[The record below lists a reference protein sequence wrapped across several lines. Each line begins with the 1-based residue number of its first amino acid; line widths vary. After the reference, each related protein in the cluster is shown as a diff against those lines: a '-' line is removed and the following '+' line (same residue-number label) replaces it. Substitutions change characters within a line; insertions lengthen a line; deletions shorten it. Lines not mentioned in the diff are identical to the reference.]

1 MDKTLPATERGIF
14 YGWWIV
20 VISTIALI
28 VNNGLAVGGLPV
40 FYKPMLSDLIARG
53 VTTPALAPKIVGN
66 AATMTFLVAGVL
78 SPLTG
83 ILIRRLNLRILMT
96 IGCFLLGGGLV
107 LYSRATLPR
116 DIYLAHFLL
125 GSSLACAGVAINAV
139 LVSNWFRRLR
149 GTAIGIAMT
158 GTSLGGALIPLIAT
172 PLIANYGWRTALLYV
187 SGLVWLVLLPAI
199 WLFMRVRPEDKGL
212 QPDGDTIAAH
222 PSEAESSRVLPGL
235 TLPQALRT
243 PVFWMLGCAAA
254 LLFYPIFTT
263 SQQFI
268 LYLQT
273 PRIGMAAAT
282 ANKVQSALFLSS
294 LSGKF
299 FFGWLS
305 DRLKP
310 IQVMLLCCV
319 VMLSGSLFLLNL
331 NQTTAFAFIVP
342 FGMGYGGAFV
352 LLQLLSVTT
361 FGARDSGA
369 ILGAIIFIEA
379 LGGAVGSYLTG
390 VLASRAG
397 GDYTLAFYCVIGVTA
412 LALLAVFA
420 LSKLPRPQ
428 IQKRENGV

>member
-1 MDKTLPATERGIF
+1 MASTIAATKTESKIF

-28 VNNGLAVGGLPV
+28 VNNGLAIGGLPV
-40 FYKPMLSDLIARG
+40 FYKPMLNELIASG
-53 VTTPALAPKIVGN
+53 VTTPALAPKIIGN
-66 AATMTFLVAGVL
+66 AATMTFLVAGAF

-83 ILIRRLNLRILMT
+83 ILIRRMSLRILMT
-96 IGCFLLGGGLV
+96 IGCFLLGGGLI
-107 LYSRATLPR
+107 LYSRATKPS

-158 GTSLGGALIPLIAT
+158 GTSLGGALIPLVAT

-199 WLFMRVRPEDKGL
+199 WLFVRVRPEDKGL
-212 QPDGDTIAAH
+212 LPDGDTVAPQSAAGA
-222 PSEAESSRVLPGL
+222 SQAALTGL
-235 TLPQALRT
+235 TLAQALRT
-243 PVFWMLGCAAA
+243 PVFWVLSLAAA

-294 LSGKF
+294 LFGKF

-310 IQVMLLCCV
+310 VHVMLLCCV
-319 VMLSGSLFLLNL
+319 VMLGGALFLLSL

-352 LLQLLSVTT
+352 LLQLLSVTI

-379 LGGAVGSYLTG
+379 LGGAIGSYLTG
-390 VLASRAG
+390 ILASNAG

-412 LALLAVFA
+412 LALLAVLV
-420 LSKLPRPQ
+420 LSRLPKPQ
-428 IQKRENGV
+428 QA